1 MIFVI
6 FGVLGLA
13 FGSFV
18 NAWVWRT
25 RQVLDDAG
33 EPKKLNKKEK
43 AEYSILKGRSMC
55 PNCRQSLKALDLIPL
70 FSWLFLAGKCRY
82 CKKPISVQYPIVEF
96 ATAVL
101 FVVSYVLLP
110 TSTNWEWVGLF
121 TWLIG
126 LIGLIALAVYDAK
139 WMILPNMI
147 LRPIYGL
154 VGAGLVIQFIMG
166 RPLTQIFSILGAIA
180 VCSGLFLVLFLIS
193 KGRWIGYGDV
203 MLGLLTGALIG
214 STMSAIFSIFT
225 ASVLGMLWS
234 IPLLMVKKVPKN
246 TKIPFGPFL
255 IAGAILAVFFGT
267 DILNWYK
274 ELLII

>member
-180 VCSGLFLVLFLIS
+180 VCSGLFLILFLIS

-225 ASVLGMLWS
+225 ASVSRYVVVHTAVNG
-234 IPLLMVKKVPKN
+234 KKGSKKYKN
-246 TKIPFGPFL
+246 TFWS
-255 IAGAILAVFFGT
+255 VFNCWCNFSS
-267 DILNWYK
+267 IFWNRHF
-274 ELLII
+274 ELV

>member
-121 TWLIG
+121 TWLVG
-126 LIGLIALAVYDAK
+126 LTGLVALAIYDAK
-139 WMILPNMI
+139 WMILPNTI
-147 LRPIYGL
+147 LRPLYGL
-154 VGAGLVIQFIMG
+154 VGAGLVAQFIVG
-166 RPLTQIFSILGAIA
+166 RPLTQVFSILGAIA

-214 STMSAIFSIFT
+214 STMSAVFSIFT
-225 ASVLGMLWS
+225 ASVLGMVWS
-234 IPLLMVKKVPKN
+234 LPLLILKKVPKN

-255 IAGAILAVFFGT
+255 IAGAILAVFFGA

-274 ELLII
+274 GLLII

>member
-180 VCSGLFLVLFLIS
+180 VCSGLFLILFLIS

>member
-6 FGVLGLA
+6 FGVVGLA

-55 PNCRQSLKALDLIPL
+55 PSCRQSLKALDLIPL

-110 TSTNWEWVGLF
+110 TGTNWEWVGLF

-139 WMILPNMI
+139 WMILPNTI

-180 VCSGLFLVLFLIS
+180 VCSGLFLILFLIS